1 MTILDLAPFALFAD
15 RAIPWSAISLGAW
28 SGVVYGGCVGMVAAM
43 ALWGWSIRH
52 LGPTETMAYLY
63 LEPVSAVV
71 LAALLLGES
80 LSAQQA
86 LGAIIAFIGVWLAAG
101 PRPGQ
106 ESS

>member
-1 MTILDLAPFALFAD
+1 M
-15 RAIPWSAISLGAW
+15 G
-28 SGVVYGGCVGMVAAM
+28 
-43 ALWGWSIRH
+43 
-52 LGPTETMAYLY
+52 YLY

-86 LGAIIAFIGVWLAAG
+86 LGAIIAFIAVWLASG